1 MVKCFDC
8 LINILI
14 SPSVHILEKLD
25 QATYST
31 FQTHPNPASFLLNKF
46 IFKMRKENASRCFML
61 DQLAYA
67 LFARMGVSCI
77 DKLLNLVRQACLP
90 PSPDNTSLGRLCWD
104 KTEWLGKAEGQG
116 RGYLQG
122 GSASRC
128 TLSQKTPNLCL

>member
-1 MVKCFDC
+1 M
-8 LINILI
+8 
-14 SPSVHILEKLD
+14 
-25 QATYST
+25 
-31 FQTHPNPASFLLNKF
+31 
-46 IFKMRKENASRCFML
+46 KEYASRCFML

-116 RGYLQG
+116 RGVSTGWL
-122 GSASRC
+122 GSSLL
-128 TLSQKTPNLCL
+128 TISKGSQSVPVNHSVAEDGP